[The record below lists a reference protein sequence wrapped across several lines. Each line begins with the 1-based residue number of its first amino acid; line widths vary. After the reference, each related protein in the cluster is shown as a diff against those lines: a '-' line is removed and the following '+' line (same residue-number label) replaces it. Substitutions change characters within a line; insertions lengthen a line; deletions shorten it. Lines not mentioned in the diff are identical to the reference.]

1 MEMEPGKVLRALAEG
16 EVVPLGM
23 MPWSSNYTF
32 LVQINDEHYSSQL
45 GDTDRPVINV
55 DGEQIKS
62 DLLAVYKPRKG
73 ETPLWDFPEG
83 TLCQREQAAYLVS
96 SALGWNVVPPTV
108 LRNGPQGFGSLQ
120 LFINADPN
128 HHYFNFR
135 EKGEV
140 LDDLQRL
147 VLFDLMI
154 NNADRKSGHCLLDDE
169 GHVWGIDHGITFNT
183 EYKVR
188 TVIWD
193 FANELI
199 PTKHMADMQ
208 KLQTQITAEQ
218 PLAKAMRQLLSGA
231 EVKAFRRRLEGLI
244 ELGHFPQ
251 PSRNQRSVP
260 WPPV

>member
-32 LVQINDEHYSSQL
+32 LVQINDERYSSQL

-120 LFINADPN
+120 LFIND
-128 HHYFNFR
+128 
-135 EKGEV
+135 
-140 LDDLQRL
+140 
-147 VLFDLMI
+147 
-154 NNADRKSGHCLLDDE
+154 ADRKSGHCLLDDE